1 MILKEIRLRR
11 SIRNYKKDIVP
22 DELIAEL
29 IKAAQFAPNSHHNRS
44 WEFMIIKNADTKNTL
59 YDLLGQGY
67 LKAAPVLILPLI
79 DTTRSLRPVQDL
91 SLASGNIFIQA
102 TSVGLG
108 TVWKNIPDGKR
119 AEIKRLL
126 KIPEDF
132 LFINIIPVGYPNTIR
147 KPHIDND
154 FDIKKIHFEK
164 W

>member
-44 WEFMIIKNADTKNTL
+44 WEFIIIKNADTKKTL
-59 YDLLGQGY
+59 YELLGQGY
-67 LKAAPVLILPLI
+67 LKEAPVLILPLI
-79 DTTRSLRPVQDL
+79 DTTKSLRPIQDL

-102 TSVGLG
+102 ASIGLG

-119 AEIKRLL
+119 AEIKELL
-126 KIPEDF
+126 KIPKDF
-132 LFINIIPVGYPNTIR
+132 LVINIIPVGFPKTKR
-147 KPHIDND
+147 RPHTDKD
-154 FDIKKIHFEK
+154 FDPKKIHYET